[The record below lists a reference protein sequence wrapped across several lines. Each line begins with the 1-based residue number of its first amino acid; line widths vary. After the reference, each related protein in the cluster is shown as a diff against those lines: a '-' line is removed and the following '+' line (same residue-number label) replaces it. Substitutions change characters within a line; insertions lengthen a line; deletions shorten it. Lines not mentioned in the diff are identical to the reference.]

1 MKNEKEKTIEL
12 LGNLQCSYIHLSR
25 ILYNRRSFDTMT
37 MMMMMTTTT
46 MLTWNLYEE

>member
-25 ILYNRRSFDTMT
+25 ILHNRRSFDTMT